1 MNKTEFLSCLEK
13 KLLGLPEHEVAK
25 TKGFYL
31 EMIDDRI
38 EDGMNEEEAV
48 SAMGNVDDIAKE
60 AMLELPLT
68 TLMKTKMKPKTRL
81 KAWEIVLLVL
91 GFPLW
96 FTLLAAFVV
105 VILSV
110 YLSVWVVIISL
121 YVSVAAILFS
131 GIAGVFGSLFLIFQN
146 FDAAVFLLG
155 SGLMCLGISI
165 LALFGVTILSVWL
178 VKLTGLFLRWVKSLF
193 ISREVDYEIT
203 Y

>member
-13 KLLGLPEHEVAK
+13 KLLGLPENEVAK

-38 EDGMNEEEAV
+38 EDGMNEEEVV

-146 FDAAVFLLG
+146 FAAAVFLLG

-165 LALFGVTILSVWL
+165 LAFFGVTILSVWL